1 MIRKVNLDWYR
12 QIISSV
18 IITEQIFPQIRHFE
32 DLFSGETTCEINK
45 FQIFQFFIGK
55 QIQEGK
61 IDLKHVF
68 VFFLTGGQSDEGYRS
83 KDGVL
88 RDGEDSPPAAETQ
101 VEKDISSNIEDLIG
115 G

>member
-1 MIRKVNLDWYR
+1 M
-12 QIISSV
+12 
-18 IITEQIFPQIRHFE
+18 
-32 DLFSGETTCEINK
+32 
-45 FQIFQFFIGK
+45 
-55 QIQEGK
+55 
-61 IDLKHVF
+61 F
-68 VFFLTGGQSDEGYRS
+68 VFFLTGGQSDQGYRS